1 MKNLFL
7 LVALSVFMC
16 VGCSDNKSTDCS
28 EVNCTKE
35 FVTIPITVIYEDGSM
50 VELDSYE
57 VKEVETGIVRDVW
70 DSVEEF
76 HTCVIASDLDREDFY
91 NKKVKLQLIGKIA
104 GEVVVQEEYTV
115 TADCCHVCLLEG
127 NKTVTI
133 KR

>member
-28 EVNCTKE
+28 EAICTD
-35 FVTIPITVIYEDGSM
+35 VYISIPITVIYEDGSIAK
-50 VELDSYE
+50 LDSYE
-57 VKEVETGIVRDVW
+57 VKEVETGKVRDVW
-70 DSVEEF
+70 GPIEGYDAC
-76 HTCVIASDLDREDFY
+76 TIASDLDREDFY
-91 NKKVKLQLIGKIA
+91 NKEVKLQLIGKIA
-104 GEVVVQEEYTV
+104 GKIVVQEEYTV

-127 NKTVTI
+127 NKTITI